1 MGTDWPQGPPAE
13 GRQNLA
19 FKVLVWAGAR
29 KGHTLLRP
37 DAEMREPAG
46 GQAGGGHWQGSVW
59 EEGHWRE
66 GGKDEGPGGRKGKA
80 WICIYFG
87 VFGGWWAGSPDPTW
101 AASSLRIIKA

>member
-29 KGHTLLRP
+29 KGHTLLRL

-46 GQAGGGHWQGSVW
+46 GQAGGRHWQGSVW

-66 GGKDEGPGGRKGKA
+66 GGKDEGPGGRKGKPGSEFILA
-80 WICIYFG
+80 SLAGGGSG
-87 VFGGWWAGSPDPTW
+87 VP
-101 AASSLRIIKA
+101 